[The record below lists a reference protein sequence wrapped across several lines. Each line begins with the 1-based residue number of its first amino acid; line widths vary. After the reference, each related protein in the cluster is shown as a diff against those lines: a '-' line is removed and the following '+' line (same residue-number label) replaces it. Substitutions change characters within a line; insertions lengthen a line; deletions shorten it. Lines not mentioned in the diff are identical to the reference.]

1 MRNIIPVWML
11 SCLMLGGAVS
21 ADPLVSVQRTGT
33 VSASQ
38 FNTRLKAVFGSL
50 APAPATGP
58 TDLYKIRYNSHDG
71 KGRAVVLS
79 GLLTLPRGGAPKGL
93 LVFTHGVIADR
104 RLSPSRFKEK
114 GQASEVG
121 AALLAY
127 GSGGYGLMMP
137 DYLGLGDDSGVHPF
151 PLGRVNSLSVID
163 MIGPARTAA
172 RRLMVN
178 LGPRLFVSGYSEGG
192 AVALWTVRLL
202 QEKPY
207 ATLRVTSAV
216 PMSGPYDLTGATA
229 HSLVA
234 PAQSQAVFAA
244 RLYLLSY
251 LLHSAYKN
259 DGVKLTNYVRPALAA
274 VIVRVFDQNL
284 TDEQIIKRL
293 ALAATL
299 LGARNSVERV
309 TTPYFSK
316 ALHSVNASDPVIRD
330 LLKNNCIDWSPRTKM
345 LIICLKTD
353 GIVVPENT
361 HNAIKAFRARGV
373 GANVVSESLIVNS
386 RLNHSTAIIP
396 ALAQARRFFDASK
409 P

>member
-1 MRNIIPVWML
+1 MRNTISVWVL
-11 SCLMLGGAVS
+11 SCLMVGGAVI
-21 ADPLVSVQRTGT
+21 ADPLVSIQKTGT
-33 VSASQ
+33 ISAAQ

-58 TDLYKIRYNSHDG
+58 TDLYKIRYNSRDG

-79 GLLTLPRGGAPKGL
+79 GLLALPRGGAAKGL
-93 LVFTHGVIADR
+93 VVFAHGTVADR
-104 RLSPSRFKEK
+104 RLSPSRFTGPGTGAE
-114 GQASEVG
+114 AE

-127 GSGGYGLMMP
+127 GSGGYGVVMP
-137 DYLGLGDDSGVHPF
+137 DYLGLGDDLGVHPF
-151 PLGRVNSLSVID
+151 PLGRVNSLSVSD
-163 MIGPARTAA
+163 MIGPARMAA
-172 RRLMVN
+172 RRQN
-178 LGPRLFVSGYSEGG
+178 ITIGPKLFISGYSEGG

-207 ATLRVTSAV
+207 ATLQVTSAV

-229 HSLVA
+229 QSLIA
-234 PAQSQAVFAA
+234 PTQSQVVFAA

-251 LLHSAYKN
+251 LLHSAYKI
-259 DGVKLTNYVRPALAA
+259 DGVKLTTYVRPALAA
-274 VIVRVFDQNL
+274 VIVRVFDQEL

-316 ALHSVNASDPVIRD
+316 ALHGVDRGDPVVRD
-330 LLKNNCIDWSPRTKM
+330 LLQNNCTDWSPRTKM
-345 LIICLKTD
+345 LLICLKTD

-361 HNAIKAFRARGV
+361 QNAIKAMRARGV
-373 GANVVSESLIVNS
+373 GANVVRESLIVNS
-386 RLNHSTAIIP
+386 SLNHSTAIIP